1 MLDRLDGGEAVA
13 RGGRSC
19 LVSREAG
26 RVVPANVAFDEPAKS
41 ERALRRKPMPT
52 IPKIAETTKAT

>member
-1 MLDRLDGGEAVA
+1 MLDRLDGGEAVI
-13 RGGRSC
+13 RGRR
-19 LVSREAG
+19 LYLASRKAG
-26 RVVPANVAFDEPAKS
+26 QAVPAYVAFDEPAKS

>member
-1 MLDRLDGGEAVA
+1 MPSLHKTG
-13 RGGRSC
+13 S
-19 LVSREAG
+19 
-26 RVVPANVAFDEPAKS
+26 VVPADVAPDEPAKS